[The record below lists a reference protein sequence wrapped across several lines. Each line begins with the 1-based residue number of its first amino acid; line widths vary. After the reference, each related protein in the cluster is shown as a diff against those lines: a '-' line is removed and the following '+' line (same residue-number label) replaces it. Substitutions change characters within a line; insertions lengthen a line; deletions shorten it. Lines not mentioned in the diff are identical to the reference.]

1 MFCKECGSQLADDSK
16 FCPNCGKEVKGIVSV
31 ENMDSSPPKKT
42 PVVIIAVGGILACI
56 IAIGIFFTVRNQ
68 TDKSAGDE
76 VKESISSVETYESV
90 LNAGTY
96 INESNSITV
105 AKDADGEYS
114 YNLFVYDDT
123 GEYFFFAGKID
134 NDNGNYLGIISED
147 KSENFMDKRFSIS
160 LPDGDIVISSEDDS
174 LSFICMKYQYSSE
187 VDALEANVSEYE
199 ENGSVDSD
207 VADNSMDVPLKDG
220 YYGYWDD
227 DTRYMLAINSDNT
240 FTINVVGSSAPILYG
255 EGKLYY
261 NENDTYKADIT
272 ACDDDFMNNQTIDI
286 LVIDENTLSLSAQY
300 VQLNDAVQGTY
311 QYAGSSFDDVDALRF
326 GNDESANNGTL
337 SQIPYVPI
345 TANHIGEYFVT
356 MYDLSRFRRIDS
368 SYIVLGIDLES
379 SAMEDVTVYY
389 SAADR
394 FFFGVK
400 DDMVVLEKIDMVN
413 SPNRI
418 TIEELGLPEELYN
431 TEPYICR
438 SGNYYC
444 FVWKLENAYC
454 LIEVIDWTAA
464 GKGYIVNNVFFV
476 ADLQYCNVLSNYEPV
491 YE

>member
-1 MFCKECGSQLADDSK
+1 M
-16 FCPNCGKEVKGIVSV
+16 SV
-31 ENMDSSPPKKT
+31 ENMGSSPPKKT
-42 PVVIIAVGGILACI
+42 PVVIIAVSGILACI
-56 IAIGIFFTVRNQ
+56 IAIGIFFIVRNQ
-68 TDKSAGDE
+68 TDKSVGDE

-105 AKDADGEYS
+105 AKDADGEYY

-147 KSENFMDKRFSIS
+147 KSENFIDKRFSIS
-160 LPDGDIVISSEDDS
+160 LLDEDIVISSEDDS
-174 LSFICMKYQYSSE
+174 LSFICMKYRYSSE
-187 VDALEANVSEYE
+187 VDALETDVSEYE
-199 ENGSVDSD
+199 ENGAVDSD
-207 VADNSMDVPLKDG
+207 VADNSMVVPLKIG

-300 VQLNDAVQGTY
+300 VQLNNTVQGTY

-337 SQIPYVPI
+337 SEIPYVPI
-345 TANHIGEYFVT
+345 AANHIGSYFVT
-356 MYDLSRFRRIDS
+356 TYDLSRFQRANS
-368 SYIVLGIDLES
+368 SYVDMSGIDFDTC
-379 SAMEDVTVYY
+379 ATEDIIIYY
-389 SAADR
+389 SSRDR
-394 FFFGVK
+394 VVFGVK
-400 DDMVVLEKIDMVN
+400 DNIVVLEKMAMEN
-413 SPNRI
+413 STSRI
-418 TIEELGLPEELYN
+418 TIDELGLPEEMYN

-444 FVWKLENAYC
+444 FAWKLENAYC